1 MYRRADDMMSETKA
15 NLRGGSGNVQ
25 LTHLFQSGE
34 FKGKSR
40 LCAKITLEPG
50 CSIGYHEHV
59 DEDEIYYV
67 LKGQAVFVDSTA
79 DDAEV
84 LMNPGD
90 ASVTLSGQSHAIRN
104 DGAET
109 VEILAIILLYR

>member
-1 MYRRADDMMSETKA
+1 MYRRADDMMSETKVG
-15 NLRGGSGNVQ
+15 LRGGAGQVQ
-25 LTHLFQSGE
+25 MTHLFQSGE

-50 CSIGYHEHV
+50 SSIGYHEHV
-59 DEDEIYYV
+59 DEDEIYYI

-79 DDAEV
+79 GAEV
-84 LMNPGD
+84 LLNPGD

-104 DGAET
+104 DSADT
-109 VEILAIILLYR
+109 VEILAVILLYH